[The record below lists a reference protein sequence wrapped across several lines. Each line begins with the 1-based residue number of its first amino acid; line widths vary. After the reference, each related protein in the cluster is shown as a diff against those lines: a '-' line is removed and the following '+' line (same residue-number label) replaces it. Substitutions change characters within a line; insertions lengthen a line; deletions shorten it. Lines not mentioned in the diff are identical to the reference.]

1 MSAKN
6 VRRGLFDDQSAKPLT
21 PKERQKNK
29 QEYDKQQK
37 EKQSPKPIIPCDTDT
52 DCMRKN
58 GGDGGY

>member
-6 VRRGLFDDQSAKPLT
+6 ERRGFFSDQSAKPLT
-21 PKERQKNK
+21 KKEKDVNK
-29 QEYDKQQK
+29 REYEKQQK
-37 EKQSPKPIIPCDTDT
+37 EKQKPIIPCDTDT